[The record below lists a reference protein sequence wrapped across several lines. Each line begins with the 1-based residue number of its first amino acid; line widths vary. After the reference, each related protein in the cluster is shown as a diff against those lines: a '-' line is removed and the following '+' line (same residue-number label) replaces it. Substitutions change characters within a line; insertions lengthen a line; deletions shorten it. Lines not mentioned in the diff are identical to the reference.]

1 MIRNNYIAYGLWFL
15 GGLLG
20 LVGLPIGGGL
30 HRIYCGKFISG
41 FAQIALYWL
50 GAFTVWFLVGFV
62 FLLFWGIWWLAD
74 LFFIGLWVEDLNGD
88 VSETKDADYAEKI
101 RSVEALYELYQKGA
115 ISKEARPMLHIGKN
129 NTR

>member
-88 VSETKDADYAEKI
+88 VGEKNDTEYAEKI

-115 ISKEARPMLHIGKN
+115 ISKEEYE
-129 NTR
+129 TRKDILMRN

>member
-62 FLLFWGIWWLAD
+62 FLLFWGIWWLVD

-101 RSVEALYELYQKGA
+101 RSV
-115 ISKEARPMLHIGKN
+115 
-129 NTR
+129 

>member
-20 LVGLPIGGGL
+20 LVGLPIGGGS

-50 GAFTVWFLVGFV
+50 GYFTVWFLVGFV
-62 FLLFWGIWWLAD
+62 FLLFWGIWWLVD

-115 ISKEARPMLHIGKN
+115 ISKEEYEARKDILMRN
-129 NTR
+129 

>member
-62 FLLFWGIWWLAD
+62 FLLFWGIWWLVD

-115 ISKEARPMLHIGKN
+115 ISKEEYEARKDILMRN
-129 NTR
+129 

>member
-62 FLLFWGIWWLAD
+62 FLLFWGIWWLVD

-88 VSETKDADYAEKI
+88 VSEIKDADYAEKI

-115 ISKEARPMLHIGKN
+115 ISKEEYE
-129 NTR
+129 TRKDILMRN

>member
-50 GAFTVWFLVGFV
+50 GAFTFWFLVGFV

-74 LFFIGLWVEDLNGD
+74 LFFIGIWVEDLNGD
-88 VSETKDADYAEKI
+88 VGETKDADYAEKI

-115 ISKEARPMLHIGKN
+115 ISKEEYEARKDILMRN
-129 NTR
+129 

>member
-62 FLLFWGIWWLAD
+62 FLLFWGIWWLVD
-74 LFFIGLWVEDLNGD
+74 LFFIGIWVEDLNGD

-115 ISKEARPMLHIGKN
+115 ISKEEYEARKDILMRN
-129 NTR
+129 

>member
-20 LVGLPIGGGL
+20 LIGLPIGGGL

-62 FLLFWGIWWLAD
+62 FLLFWGIWWLVD

-115 ISKEARPMLHIGKN
+115 ISKEEYEARKDILMRN
-129 NTR
+129 